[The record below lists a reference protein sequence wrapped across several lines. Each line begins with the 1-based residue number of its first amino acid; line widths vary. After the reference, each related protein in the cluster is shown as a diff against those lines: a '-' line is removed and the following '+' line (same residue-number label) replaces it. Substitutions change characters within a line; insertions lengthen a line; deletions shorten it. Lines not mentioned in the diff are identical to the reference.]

1 MKVKDH
7 MVPLSECARVAED
20 RSLFDAVL
28 MLEACRQRFEHS
40 EYRPR
45 VILVY
50 DKDFRIV
57 GSIRQLD
64 LLRGIAPGR
73 VPAESSSSVPA
84 SADWAEV
91 WANLNKSSRNIRVK
105 DLMYRYSPEEYVTE
119 DTPLEQAMDR
129 LVQGPYLNLV
139 VTAND
144 VSVGIFRLSD
154 LFAMACRDIKKSG
167 MH

>member
-28 MLEACRQRFEHS
+28 MLDACRQRFEHS
-40 EYRPR
+40 DYRPR
-45 VILVY
+45 VILVH
-50 DKDFRIV
+50 DQDFKIV
-57 GSIRQLD
+57 GSIRHLD

-73 VPAESSSSVPA
+73 PAAGSGSSVPVA
-84 SADWAEV
+84 GSWAEV
-91 WANLNKSSRNIRVK
+91 WANLNKSSRSVRVK
-105 DLMYRYSPEEYVTE
+105 DLMYRYGEEEYVPE
-119 DTPLEQAMDR
+119 DTPLELAMDR

-139 VTAND
+139 VTAKD

-154 LFAMACRDIKKSG
+154 LFVMACRDIKKSG